1 MAMHSLEQWIRK
13 HVQAVYSPY
22 RELLTSLHVLTKPEH
37 HLDRLEWANR
47 TRQSLSAEMLNTL
60 SFFGKVTDEWMFIM
74 DCERAFGFENRCVED
89 SIEQWNCIDCE
100 AFASFLLG
108 ARCKL
113 DRTQL
118 NPDERE
124 ILRRPKRYQKM
135 FYRFL
140 HDYHTTVFAR
150 ELYHSEPWMV
160 RAVNAF
166 NEEAQQDPIGALRSV
181 HPRFIVGDQSVQFL
195 KARTYTRYYEDLRS
209 ITIIPSTFIAP
220 HLLIDIDTPD
230 LFVAKQ
236 LLVPSRDLQDGVP
249 TDLTDKLKALS
260 DPTRMRMARLML
272 YNPYCTQQL
281 SDHLNLAKATVSKH
295 LRILENADL
304 IESHRSS
311 HYVFY
316 ETKARELE
324 MIRVDMDQF
333 FDRPQLR

>member
-1 MAMHSLEQWIRK
+1 MFAHLEQWMIK
-13 HVQAVYSPY
+13 HVEAVYSPY
-22 RELLTSLHVLTKPEH
+22 RELMTSLHVLTKPEH

-47 TRQSLSAEMLNTL
+47 TRQSLSSEMLNTL

-74 DCERAFGFENRCVED
+74 DCERSFGFENRYVED
-89 SIEQWNCIDCE
+89 SIEQWNHIDCE

-108 ARCKL
+108 TRRNL
-113 DRTQL
+113 DRIQL

-135 FYRFL
+135 FYHFL

-150 ELYHSEPWMV
+150 ELYHIEPWMI
-160 RAVNAF
+160 RSVNQF
-166 NEEAQQDPIGALRSV
+166 NEEVQKDPIGALRSV

-195 KARTYTRYYEDLRS
+195 KARTYTRSYEDLRS

-236 LLVPSRDLQDGVP
+236 LLVPSHDLQEGVP

-281 SDHLNLAKATVSKH
+281 SDHLSLAKATVSKH
-295 LRILENADL
+295 LRILEDAGL
-304 IESHRSS
+304 IESRRSS

-316 ETKARELE
+316 KTKARELE

-333 FDRPQLR
+333 FDRPKLR